1 MIECQTASPI
11 SFHSLFH
18 ISLTA
23 VWVDQTILYLIAFI
37 HTESCGN
44 ILLLASS
51 FLFPSLE
58 ISWSS
63 FKTLIKKNISMYLF
77 SQVKA
82 NNYCVAIY
90 QLSSVAQS
98 CQTLWGPWN
107 CPMHLR
113 PPCPSPTPGD
123 CSNSCPS
130 SQWCRQVISS
140 SAVPFSSCLQSFSAL
155 GSFLVTQFFT
165 SCDKSIGVS
174 ASASVL
180 PMTSH
185 VWFPLGLT
193 GLISCIPRDFQKS
206 SPTPQFK
213 SINSFSPHPLQ
224 HLLLV
229 DCWM

>member
-140 SAVPFSSCLQSFSAL
+140 SAVPFSSCLQSFPSIRVSSKKSAL
-155 GSFLVTQFFT
+155 
-165 SCDKSIGVS
+165 
-174 ASASVL
+174 
-180 PMTSH
+180 
-185 VWFPLGLT
+185 
-193 GLISCIPRDFQKS
+193 CITWQLYSKKF
-206 SPTPQFK
+206 
-213 SINSFSPHPLQ
+213 NSFKKKELNCYWKCSIRVGPTWFVVL
-224 HLLLV
+224 
-229 DCWM
+229 